1 MYTKGA
7 RQIMSRSPQAFLSI
21 QLYFYEAKIISFQ
34 FHSHFRQH
42 VPRGVDTL
50 RSLAAVHVGVPR
62 GAVVVAAHEAAL
74 ALGVPVTVALA
85 QLAGGHVA
93 AAPSEYQEGQN

>member
-1 MYTKGA
+1 
-7 RQIMSRSPQAFLSI
+7 MSRSPQAFLSI

-42 VPRGVDTL
+42 VPRGVDTLL

-85 QLAGGHVA
+85 QLAGGHVT
-93 AAPSEYQEGQN
+93 AAPSEYREGQN